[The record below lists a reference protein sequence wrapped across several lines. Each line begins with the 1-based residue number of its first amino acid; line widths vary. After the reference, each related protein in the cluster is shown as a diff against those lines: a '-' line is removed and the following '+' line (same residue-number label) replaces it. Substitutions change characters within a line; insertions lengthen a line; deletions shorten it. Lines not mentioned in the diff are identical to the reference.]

1 MVGFS
6 KRSPQTPRG
15 VRHGGGEDEDG
26 GEGEDEGRGGWGE
39 SC

>member
-6 KRSPQTPRG
+6 KRSPQTPHG

-26 GEGEDEGRGGWGE
+26 GEDEGRGGWGE